1 MGPLYSVFLSK
12 QAVKSVHEM
21 PEGQKE
27 KLREAF
33 NIMKHNAFSYPYQKI
48 QGESHLFR
56 IRIGD
61 YRILYEIDD
70 HYKIIMVIKVDHRN
84 KVYK

>member
-1 MGPLYSVFLSK
+1 
-12 QAVKSVHEM
+12 M

-27 KLREAF
+27 KLREAL
-33 NIMKHNAFSYPYQKI
+33 NGITHNAFSYPYQKI
-48 QGESHLFR
+48 QGESHLYR

-61 YRILYEIDD
+61 YCVLYEIDD
-70 HYKIIMVIKVDHRN
+70 ISKIIMVIKVDHRN

>member
-1 MGPLYSVFLSK
+1 
-12 QAVKSVHEM
+12 M

-27 KLREAF
+27 KLREAL
-33 NIMKHNAFSYPYQKI
+33 NVMKNNAFNYPYQKI
-48 QGESHLFR
+48 QGESHLYR

-61 YRILYEIDD
+61 YRVLYEIDD
-70 HYKIIMVIKVDHRN
+70 PSKTIMVIKVDHRN